1 MHMYEYDELYYK
13 IFQVHESELKLT
25 SKTHTHSYVS
35 ASYLYVIRH
44 NKSTL
49 LERRRTFP
57 IFNQHKH
64 DITNTSIYHI
74 HFNHSLV
81 NYY

>member
-1 MHMYEYDELYYK
+1 MHMYEYDEKYHK
-13 IFQVHESELKLT
+13 ILQVHDSELTLT

-35 ASYLYVIRH
+35 ASYLYVIGH

-57 IFNQHKH
+57 IFNQHEH
-64 DITNTSIYHI
+64 DITSTSIHHV
-74 HFNHSLV
+74 HFNHPLV
-81 NYY
+81 S